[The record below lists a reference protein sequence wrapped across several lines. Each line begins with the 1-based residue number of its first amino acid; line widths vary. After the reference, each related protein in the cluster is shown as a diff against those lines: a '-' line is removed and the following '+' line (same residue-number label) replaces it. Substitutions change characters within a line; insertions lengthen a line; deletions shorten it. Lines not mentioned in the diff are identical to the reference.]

1 MHAYTYLYFASN
13 VNIILKLEMRHV
25 LSHFVYNKSHNK
37 NGNSGKQSSPCG
49 RRKIKTWKDEGEEEP
64 CETDLKL
71 EASIYIE

>member
-1 MHAYTYLYFASN
+1 
-13 VNIILKLEMRHV
+13 MRHV

-37 NGNSGKQSSPCG
+37 NGNSGKQCSPCG

-64 CETDLKL
+64 CETDLEL